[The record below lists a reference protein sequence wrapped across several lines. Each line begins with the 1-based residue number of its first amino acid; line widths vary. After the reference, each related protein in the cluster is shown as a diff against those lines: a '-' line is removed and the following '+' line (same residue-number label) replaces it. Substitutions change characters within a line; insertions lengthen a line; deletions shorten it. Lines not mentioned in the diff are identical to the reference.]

1 MGIDTFKY
9 LTVIFSRKNEKDDLR
24 TKKMIK
30 MPAERDKRP
39 EDIYKGRIP
48 GDEYE
53 RMDEIVSVVRP
64 VPPEEYEKRVVI
76 KKVKTVTRESMPKII
91 LEDELEPLKTI
102 GPKVV
107 GDIFDRISFLKERIK
122 QTKDAIE
129 LRKQIHKSIME
140 EIDKDIEDKER
151 ILERLTDIDDIRD
164 FKLDISMLRMEK
176 RRESV
181 RFWRDMFQLNSELRQ
196 LLEEY
201 ETEVKIANIL
211 KGG

>member
-1 MGIDTFKY
+1 
-9 LTVIFSRKNEKDDLR
+9 
-24 TKKMIK
+24 

-53 RMDEIVSVVRP
+53 REDEVVSVVRP
-64 VPPEEYEKRVVI
+64 IPEKYEKPPIVKEV
-76 KKVKTVTRESMPKII
+76 KVVTRESIPKL

-102 GPKVV
+102 GPKVI
-107 GDIFDRISFLKERIK
+107 GDIFDRVNFLRERIQ
-122 QTKDAIE
+122 QTKEAME
-129 LRKQIHKSIME
+129 LRKQLHKSIME

-151 ILERLTDIDDIRD
+151 ILEKLTDIDDIRD

-176 RRESV
+176 RRENV
-181 RFWRDMFQLNSELRQ
+181 RFWRDMVQLNSELRQ

-211 KGG
+211 KEMGG